1 MNRNRRLRYSVAL
14 LILSLSVPVFGQD
27 WKTNPR
33 PLVRRAI
40 DNENKETAQKAYFM
54 YLDVKRKKDGS
65 TETKQMMQTP
75 QLILGRLIAINGQPL
90 SPEQRNNEEKR
101 LNRLTNNQEELDK
114 KKKEQQE
121 DDQRARMM
129 VNAIPEAFNFEYV
142 TTEVGPSG
150 DVAVFKFTPNPN
162 WDPPNRELQVFTGM
176 TGTLKIALNAE
187 RLTLMQAT
195 LFKDVNFGWGIL
207 GKLFKGG
214 DFLIEQTEYAPG
226 HWDVTHMK
234 LHFTGKVLLL
244 KSLDIQQD
252 ETSSNYREIPAM
264 NVAQALDKL
273 RELDTEYA
281 KNANGGGK

>member
-1 MNRNRRLRYSVAL
+1 MNGSRRLRYCVVL
-14 LILSLSVPVFGQD
+14 LLCSLVLPLAAQD
-27 WKTNPR
+27 WKTKPR
-33 PLVRRAI
+33 DLIRRAI
-40 DNENKETAQKAYFM
+40 ENENKEAAQKTFFM
-54 YLDVKRKKDGS
+54 YLDVKRKKDGT

-75 QLILGRLIAINGQPL
+75 QLVLGRLVAINGQPL
-90 SPEQRNNEEKR
+90 SPDQRNSEEKR
-101 LNRLTNNQEELDK
+101 LNRLVNNQDELDK

-121 DDQRARMM
+121 DDERARMM
-129 VNAIPEAFNFEYV
+129 VKAIPDAFNFEYV
-142 TTEVGPSG
+142 TTEVGLSG

-162 WDPPNRELQVFTGM
+162 WEPPNRELQVFTGM
-176 TGTLKIALNAE
+176 SGTLKIAVKPE

-207 GKLFKGG
+207 GKLYKGG
-214 DFLIEQTEYAPG
+214 DFLIEQTEFAPG

-252 ETSSNYREIPAM
+252 ETSTNYRPVPAM

-281 KNANGGGK
+281 KNASGGGK